1 MPAEK
6 TLRLGKP
13 EARSIVHHVR
23 AEWFKLVP
31 YISRFYVAVQK
42 TLRLGMLVNVVS
54 V

>member
-6 TLRLGKP
+6 TLRPGKP
-13 EARSIVHHVR
+13 ETGSTVHHVR

-31 YISRFYVAVQK
+31 YISRLMWLK
-42 TLRLGMLVNVVS
+42 TLRLSMLVNVVL